1 MGWRAGLDPSRMTVS
16 LSMMRMMPPT
26 IGNSKINKILIL
38 LMLFLGND
46 PKVRTGAKV
55 EPFDKLNQ
63 GMAIPHSILRLGIIV
78 VLAIRAKLA

>member
-1 MGWRAGLDPSRMTVS
+1 
-16 LSMMRMMPPT
+16 
-26 IGNSKINKILIL
+26 
-38 LMLFLGND
+38 MLFLGND

-55 EPFDKLNQ
+55 EPFDKLNL

>member
-1 MGWRAGLDPSRMTVS
+1 MDWRAGLDPSRMTVS
-16 LSMMRMMPPT
+16 LSMTRMMPPT

-38 LMLFLGND
+38 LMLFLEND
-46 PKVRTGAKV
+46 PKVRTEAKV
-55 EPFDKLNQ
+55 EPFDKLNL